1 MAIVLNLAPE
11 QEARLRE
18 GAAQAGLSVEEFTLR
33 NLPTES
39 PDEAFAPAPGH
50 SPQVAAIL
58 AFAARLRAGDP
69 EALRIR
75 AERNARVVALLDQW
89 QQEPIDPDEVEGY
102 PEMIPR
108 VGFRQ
113 PPFEAQGE

>member
-33 NLPTES
+33 NLPVEGR
-39 PDEAFAPAPGH
+39 DEAFSPSPGH

-69 EALRIR
+69 EALRIQ
-75 AERNARVVALLDQW
+75 AERSERLEELMRQW
-89 QQEPIDPDEVEGY
+89 REEPVDPEEVEGY
-102 PEMIPR
+102 PEVIPR
-108 VGFRQ
+108 VGLRQ
-113 PPFEAQGE
+113 PPFTVHDA